1 MLGNGHLASCVT
13 FLHCPRS
20 RWRKPRGA
28 GAKMLEDSE
37 QRSVGDQGYEKPL
50 PDILSQIKDS
60 YADLRRAER
69 RVADLVLAN
78 VAFAVDASNAEIARR
93 AEVSEPTVT
102 RFCRAIGCD
111 GVRDFKLKLAQ
122 SVVVGRL

>member
-1 MLGNGHLASCVT
+1 M
-13 FLHCPRS
+13 RS
-20 RWRKPRGA
+20 RKP
-28 GAKMLEDSE
+28 EHV
-37 QRSVGDQGYEKPL
+37 VGEAYSKPI

-60 YADLRRAER
+60 YGELRPAER
-69 RVADLVLAN
+69 RVADVVLAD
-78 VAFAVDASNAEIARR
+78 VTFSVDASNAEIARR

-122 SVVVGRL
+122 SVVVG